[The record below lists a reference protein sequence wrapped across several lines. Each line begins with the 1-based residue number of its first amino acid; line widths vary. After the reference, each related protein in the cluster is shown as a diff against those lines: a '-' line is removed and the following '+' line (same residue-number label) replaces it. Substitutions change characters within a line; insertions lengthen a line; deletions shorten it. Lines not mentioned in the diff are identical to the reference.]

1 MSSLTKEAASRRKY
15 TPEQKAQFFSVLDR
29 CGSVSAAAAELG
41 FNQMTCYQWVHKS
54 RLPER
59 VPRNREAG
67 QRKYTPAQKAEFFV
81 VFDRVKSTTQA
92 ARELGLNPATCA
104 GWVRKAGLKSHG
116 KTGTGPHPGRDEYFR
131 LRKTG
136 VSRRKA
142 AAAVGIHLRTAE
154 EWDQGIRK
162 SGGRRIYPDGRIV
175 DYKRG
180 VTTMTPPAG
189 TTGTTLVPVPV
200 SALEK
205 SIDPRFLTVQER
217 ELIRDLQAA
226 GSSIRAIAHALGR
239 SPSTISR
246 ELARNTDSR
255 MGYLPH
261 GAHRKAAARRARP
274 KTAKLAAESELRDYV
289 KDKLLLR
296 WSPEQISHT
305 LVEEFPDNPEMR
317 VSPETIYQALYVQA
331 RGGLKREIQA
341 ALRTGRTRRKPH
353 RTGEQRTPRFVD
365 PMVMISERPPEI
377 EDRAVPGH
385 WEGDLITGAY
395 NQSAIATLVERTTRY
410 VMLVHLPHDHT
421 AETVRD
427 GLVKTMATLPAHL
440 RGSLTWDQGAE
451 MATHKSFTLAT
462 DMPVYFCDPASP
474 WQRGSNENTNGLL
487 RQYFPKGT
495 DLSVYGPEDLEH
507 VAQELNGRPR
517 KTLGWNTPAERL
529 RDLLLTT

>member
-1 MSSLTKEAASRRKY
+1 MSSLTEEVVGRRKY
-15 TPEQKAQFFSVLDR
+15 TPEQKAQFFLVLDR

-59 VPRNREAG
+59 VPRDREAG

-81 VFDRVKSTTQA
+81 VFDRLKSTTHA
-92 ARELGLNPATCA
+92 ARELGLNLATCA

-162 SGGRRIYPDGRIV
+162 SSGRRIYPDGRVV

-180 VTTMTPPAG
+180 VTTMTPPGGGVAG
-189 TTGTTLVPVPV
+189 TTPVPV

-205 SIDPRFLTVQER
+205 RIDPRYLDVKER
-217 ELIRDLQAA
+217 ELIRDLHAA
-226 GSSIRAIAHALGR
+226 GSSIRAIARALGR

-246 ELARNTDSR
+246 ELARNADPG

-261 GAHRKAAARRARP
+261 GAHRKAAARRTRP
-274 KTAKLAAESELRDYV
+274 KRAKLAAESTLREYV

-296 WSPEQISHT
+296 WSPEQISNT

-317 VSPETIYQALYVQA
+317 VSPETIYQALYLQA
-331 RGGLKREIQA
+331 RFGGA
-341 ALRTGRTRRKPH
+341 ANFARSR
-353 RTGEQRTPRFVD
+353 
-365 PMVMISERPPEI
+365 
-377 EDRAVPGH
+377 
-385 WEGDLITGAY
+385 
-395 NQSAIATLVERTTRY
+395 
-410 VMLVHLPHDHT
+410 
-421 AETVRD
+421 
-427 GLVKTMATLPAHL
+427 
-440 RGSLTWDQGAE
+440 
-451 MATHKSFTLAT
+451 
-462 DMPVYFCDPASP
+462 
-474 WQRGSNENTNGLL
+474 
-487 RQYFPKGT
+487 
-495 DLSVYGPEDLEH
+495 
-507 VAQELNGRPR
+507 
-517 KTLGWNTPAERL
+517 
-529 RDLLLTT
+529 